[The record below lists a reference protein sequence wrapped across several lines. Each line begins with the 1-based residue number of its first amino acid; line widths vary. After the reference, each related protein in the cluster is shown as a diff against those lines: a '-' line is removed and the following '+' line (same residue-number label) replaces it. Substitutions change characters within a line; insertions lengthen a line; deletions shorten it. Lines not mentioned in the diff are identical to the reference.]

1 MTTDLFTTGY
11 RAASRLLELAATSD
25 ETRVL
30 VATPGGLHAWDMIEQ
45 SPSELAESV
54 KDETGADW
62 RAVADW
68 LVEPSFGVLF

>member
-1 MTTDLFTTGY
+1 MTTSLFATGY
-11 RAASRLLELAATSD
+11 QAASRLLELAATSD

-30 VATPGGLHAWDMIEQ
+30 VATPGGLHAWDMTEQ

>member
-1 MTTDLFTTGY
+1 MTTDLFSIGY
-11 RAASRLLELAATSD
+11 ATASRILALAATSD

-30 VATPGGLHAWDMIEQ
+30 VATPSGLTPWNMLEQ

-62 RAVADW
+62 SAVASW
-68 LVEPSFGVLF
+68 LVEPSFGVLY

>member
-1 MTTDLFTTGY
+1 MTTDLFATGY

-30 VATPGGLHAWDMIEQ
+30 VATPSGLHAWDMIEQ
-45 SPSELAESV
+45 SPSELAASV

-62 RAVADW
+62 RAVASW
-68 LVEPSFGVLF
+68 LVEPSLGVLF

>member
-11 RAASRLLELAATSD
+11 QAASRLLELAATSD

-30 VATPGGLHAWDMIEQ
+30 VATPGGLHAWDMTEQ

-54 KDETGADW
+54 KDETGAGW
-62 RAVADW
+62 RAVANW
-68 LVEPSFGVLF
+68 LVEPSFGVLY